1 MMLNRVT
8 IPTAKTEG
16 HAIGPS
22 LAHRG
27 RGQRQA
33 EGNADVRRRGSLERQ
48 ADTMRVRVVA
58 TQESHDLRTQVR
70 VLHPLLKLSIG
81 SFTVSNHIRKN
92 FTERRQTH
100 MKMKL
105 ALALTTLIVAA
116 SIAAAELHKADVTLF
131 PTAPAIVAV
140 PDAIGAPDEAAPA
153 GYPIEYNP
161 GYPVG
166 SGYPVLPEATATPD
180 PFGGYPAP
188 VPTNSIGYP

>member
-1 MMLNRVT
+1 
-8 IPTAKTEG
+8 
-16 HAIGPS
+16 
-22 LAHRG
+22 
-27 RGQRQA
+27 
-33 EGNADVRRRGSLERQ
+33 
-48 ADTMRVRVVA
+48 
-58 TQESHDLRTQVR
+58 
-70 VLHPLLKLSIG
+70 
-81 SFTVSNHIRKN
+81 
-92 FTERRQTH
+92 

-153 GYPIEYNP
+153 GYPIEYSP

-166 SGYPVLPEATATPD
+166 SGYPVEYGPGYPVLPEATATPD